1 MNAPWHEY
9 APRPTIAMGVLNK
22 RGWRLKRYRIHAPGR
37 ESGEQDW
44 EKGIESIAG
53 LLPQPPRAAGR
64 VGAGFVI
71 EHPGRGMDY
80 LVLCWWDAE
89 NELFNRV
96 LTCDP
101 AKPGTWMLATSGT
114 TACVWDL
121 VVVNFE
127 RDAWVETMLGAKADV
142 DTYLART
149 FSADDYRTSG
159 VASRLVAPDRVNGV
173 GQVAIRCI
181 DVARATAFYR
191 DVLGVRFL
199 FAAGP
204 GLAFFDA
211 GGVRLMLSRAEQP
224 EHDHPASI
232 LYYRVADI
240 AAAVARIEAAG
251 TPVTEAAHCVA
262 KLPDHDLWLAGFAD
276 SEGNHVCLMSEV
288 RPPAR

>member
-1 MNAPWHEY
+1 NAPWHEY
-9 APRPTIAMGVLNK
+9 SPRPTRAMGVLEK

-37 ESGEQDW
+37 DFDGQDW
-44 EKGIESIAG
+44 EKGIDSIAG

-64 VGAGFVI
+64 AGAGFVI
-71 EHPGRGMDY
+71 EHPGHGVDY
-80 LVLCWWDAE
+80 LVLCWWDSE

-101 AKPGTWMLATSGT
+101 STPGAWMLATSGT

-121 VVVNFE
+121 AVVNFE
-127 RDAWVETMLGAKADV
+127 RDSWVETMLCAKPDADA
-142 DTYLART
+142 YLARV

-159 VASRLVAPDRVNGV
+159 VASRPVPPDRVNGV

-191 DVLGVRFL
+191 DVLGLKFL

-204 GLAFFDA
+204 GLSFLDA
-211 GGVRLMLSRAEQP
+211 GGVRLMLSRPEQAEF
-224 EHDHPASI
+224 DHPASI

-251 TPVTEAAHCVA
+251 TKVTEAAHCVA
-262 KLPDHDLWLAGFAD
+262 KLPDHDLWLAGFKD

-288 RPPAR
+288 RGAR

>member
-1 MNAPWHEY
+1 MNASWQEY
-9 APRPTIAMGVLNK
+9 APRPTRAMGVVEK

-37 ESGEQDW
+37 NFDGQNW
-44 EKGIESIAG
+44 EKGIDSIAG
-53 LLPQPPRAAGR
+53 LLPQPPRAPGR
-64 VGAGFVI
+64 AGAGFVI
-71 EHPGRGMDY
+71 EHPGRGADY
-80 LVLCWWDAE
+80 LVLCWWDSE

-101 AKPGTWMLATSGT
+101 TTPGAWMLATSGT

-127 RDAWVETMLGAKADV
+127 RDAWVETMLGAKSDLDA
-142 DTYLART
+142 YLSRT
-149 FSADDYRTSG
+149 LSADDYRISG
-159 VASRLVAPDRVNGV
+159 VASRLVAPDRVNGLC
-173 GQVAIRCI
+173 QVAIRCV

-191 DVLGVRFL
+191 DVLGLKLL

-211 GGVRLMLSRAEQP
+211 GSVRLMLSRAEKP

-240 AAAVARIEAAG
+240 SAAVARIEAAG
-251 TPVTEAAHCVA
+251 IPVTEAAHCVA

-288 RPPAR
+288 RPPVR

>member
-1 MNAPWHEY
+1 MSTRWGEY
-9 APRPTIAMGVLNK
+9 SPRPTRALGVVEK

-37 ESGEQDW
+37 QFDGQDW

-53 LLPQPPRAAGR
+53 LLPQPPRAAARAG
-64 VGAGFVI
+64 VGFVI
-71 EHPGRGMDY
+71 EHPGRGIDY

-96 LTCDP
+96 LTCNP
-101 AKPGTWMLATSGT
+101 ATPGAWVLATSGT
-114 TACVWDL
+114 IACVWDL
-121 VVVNFE
+121 AVFNFE
-127 RDAWVETMLGAKADV
+127 RDAWVETMLGARPDADA
-142 DTYLART
+142 YLART

-159 VASRLVAPDRVNGV
+159 AAARLVAPDRVNGV
-173 GQVAIRCI
+173 GQVAIRCV

-191 DVLGVRFL
+191 DVLGLKVL

-211 GGVRLMLSRAEQP
+211 GGVRLMLSRPEQAEF
-224 EHDHPASI
+224 DHPASV

-251 TPVTEAAHCVA
+251 TKVTEAAHCVA
-262 KLPDHDLWLAGFAD
+262 KLPDHDLWLAGFKD

-288 RPPAR
+288 RGAR